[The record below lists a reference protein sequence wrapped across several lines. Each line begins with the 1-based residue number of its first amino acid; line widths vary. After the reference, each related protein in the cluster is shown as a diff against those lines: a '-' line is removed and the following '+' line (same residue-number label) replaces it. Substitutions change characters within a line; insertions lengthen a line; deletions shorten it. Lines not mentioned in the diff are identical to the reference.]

1 MPPKKDPA
9 VGASLTASSGGR
21 NINGKSATDADL
33 KFIDSIFSN
42 LISRPDV
49 DWEAVT
55 STLGLK
61 DTKCTKERWR
71 QIKNK
76 FSWDDDRSAASTPKS
91 KITKRTPRSTKKA
104 NILYSTPQAKR
115 RGPSP
120 AEEVVSDVEKGSMTP
135 ETGSVNVKQI
145 IDTREDMETPEAN
158 SADAASGDPAVS
170 QPPRP
175 RKKLPNHR
183 PLNFAAGQEEA
194 EIKVEVQTDGDAGI
208 V

>member
-1 MPPKKDPA
+1 MPPKKNPA
-9 VGASLTASSGGR
+9 GGASLPASSGGR
-21 NINGKSATDADL
+21 NINGRSATDADL
-33 KFIDSIFSN
+33 KFIDAIFSN
-42 LISRPDV
+42 LVSRPDV
-49 DWEAVT
+49 DWEAVA

-91 KITKRTPRSTKKA
+91 KVTKRTPRSTKKA
-104 NILYSTPQAKR
+104 KILYSTPQAKW

-120 AEEVVSDVEKGSMTP
+120 AEEAASDVENDSMAP
-135 ETGSVNVKQI
+135 ETGSGDVKPI
-145 IDTREDMETPEAN
+145 IDTLEDMGTPEAG
-158 SADAASGDPAVS
+158 SGDAAAGDPAMS

-183 PLNFAAGQEEA
+183 PLKFAAGQEDE
-194 EIKVEVQTDGDAGI
+194 EIKVEVQTENEAGI